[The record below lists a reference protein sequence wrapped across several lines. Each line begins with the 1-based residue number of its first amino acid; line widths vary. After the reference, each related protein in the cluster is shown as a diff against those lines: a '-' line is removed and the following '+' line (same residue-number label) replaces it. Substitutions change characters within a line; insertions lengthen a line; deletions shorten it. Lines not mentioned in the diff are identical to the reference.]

1 MTSWP
6 PGSRVQALPF
16 GGGLLGKEAG
26 LLVTGPVFQLQ
37 ALSHTT
43 HCPSWASSS
52 QMAGQGRAGQ
62 LRACPA
68 SMTACRPLTV
78 NLPPPPVSLFLL
90 PLPPPKPLPP
100 TPAPSWSKRLSEP
113 LMLEN

>member
-16 GGGLLGKEAG
+16 GGGLLGKDAG

-43 HCPSWASSS
+43 HCPSWAPSS
-52 QMAGQGRAGQ
+52 QMAGQGRAAQGLPSLHDSLPATHSKPESASCQ
-62 LRACPA
+62 SVSPAPPSSQTPA
-68 SMTACRPLTV
+68 SHPS
-78 NLPPPPVSLFLL
+78 PFL
-90 PLPPPKPLPP
+90 
-100 TPAPSWSKRLSEP
+100 E
-113 LMLEN
+113 